1 MVCGVCREERNGV
14 WKWGEKELCPGTG
27 CLHLHH
33 GSNCLDPIPGGCG
46 SAGWILQ
53 HAWLPDRGLGT
64 RGFGL
69 FSAQPILPQQIYFLV
84 SAPAFLCL
92 ELWDGLPAQSG
103 ALSAV
108 FPVSSVILLLLSCTG
123 FLICLLFGIWL
134 SLLSFPSPVPCPVSL
149 CSPSARVVSCL
160 VFFLISSPG
169 VSICLCRS
177 SSTKALHGLICF
189 LFPAQT

>member
-1 MVCGVCREERNGV
+1 MGSGSGERRSFALEQAVCTCTMVQTAWIPSQVDV
-14 WKWGEKELCPGTG
+14 AAQGEYRSMPGCQT
-27 CLHLHH
+27 
-33 GSNCLDPIPGGCG
+33 
-46 SAGWILQ
+46 
-53 HAWLPDRGLGT
+53 GLGT

-123 FLICLLFGIWL
+123 FLICLLFGI
-134 SLLSFPSPVPCPVSL
+134 
-149 CSPSARVVSCL
+149 
-160 VFFLISSPG
+160 
-169 VSICLCRS
+169 
-177 SSTKALHGLICF
+177 
-189 LFPAQT
+189 